1 MQFIFWPIGFVIAV
15 ALLSRAHITITMKS
29 VTESKAPETSPD
41 KSASLTD
48 QQVFDEEQKQVFSD
62 VTQRVQELFLD
73 KEVKTDGRT
82 E

>member
-15 ALLSRAHITITMKS
+15 ALMSRARITITMKY
-29 VTESKAPETSPD
+29 VTESKAQETAPD
-41 KSASLTD
+41 KSASSTD
-48 QQVFDEEQKQVFSD
+48 QRVFDEEQKQMFTD
-62 VTQRVQELFLD
+62 VTQKVQELFLD

>member
-15 ALLSRAHITITMKS
+15 AILSRAHITITLKYVM
-29 VTESKAPETSPD
+29 ESKATETTPN

-48 QQVFDEEQKQVFSD
+48 QQIFDEEQKQVFSD
-62 VTQRVQELFLD
+62 VTQKVQELFLD